1 MPRKCSPDG
10 ATTDWCGKH
19 LIAAYYSFI
28 HTTKGWKAESA
39 WLADLHQTVYP
50 RKWSPISC
58 RSNAGQGKFSSQSL
72 TFYDCATLPTDDD
85 DDADDDDD
93 DDDADDDDDVIYLIQ
108 LACVC

>member
-1 MPRKCSPDG
+1 M
-10 ATTDWCGKH
+10 
-19 LIAAYYSFI
+19 
-28 HTTKGWKAESA
+28 
-39 WLADLHQTVYP
+39 ADLHRTVYP

-85 DDADDDDD
+85 ADDDDD